1 MTTPHTPLT
10 DADFAALVEAMEGEP
25 GPQCIT
31 CLDTGHYTM
40 ADGGHFCSC
49 VCGPIAETYS
59 KSRRAALRRED
70 TLRAQLAQAR
80 AEVERL
86 REAEDGIGKWL
97 SAALD
102 DPNVC
107 DAMKMDI
114 RAWFDAC
121 ATLTNPDV
129 VTGGE

>member
-1 MTTPHTPLT
+1 MS
-10 DADFAALVEAMEGEP
+10 DERDV
-25 GPQCIT
+25 
-31 CLDTGHYTM
+31 
-40 ADGGHFCSC
+40 
-49 VCGPIAETYS
+49 AE
-59 KSRRAALRRED
+59 RLRAAAAEHQEMIDWSLRELKAHGLASD
-70 TLRAQLAQAR
+70 TPTSRSVHAEVMTEAADAIDSLRAHLAQSR
-80 AEVERL
+80 AEKERL

-102 DPNVC
+102 DPDVC

-121 ATLTNPDV
+121 ATLANPDV